1 MVFEAHQN
9 IDSHKMDGS
18 LGNRRQ
24 YLGKLKRFVLAR
36 SHVAIKKYLR
46 LGDF

>member
-9 IDSHKMDGS
+9 IDSHKTDGS

-24 YLGKLKRFVLAR
+24 YLGKLEGICISSF
-36 SHVAIKKYLR
+36 SHCYKEVSET
-46 LGDF
+46 G